1 MIIDFH
7 THTFPE
13 KISEKV
19 MDKLGHLSGIEPG
32 TNGAPSG
39 LAASMKEA
47 GIDYSVNLPVMTS
60 VKQAGSVNEKMIQAK
75 EELEKEGILTFGGL
89 HPDMENYR
97 EELKKLA
104 DAGISGIK
112 LHPAYQAVD
121 VDDIRMERIIDA
133 ASELGL
139 IVLIHAGI
147 DIGIYDRNYA
157 SVAQILNVIRDVQP
171 EKFVLAHMGGWACWE
186 DVERDLAGAPVW
198 LDTAF
203 TIGPITPH
211 HEAAPGRYSRIT
223 MADEDFLRLARK
235 HGTDRILFATD
246 SPWQKQPRYVKRF
259 KELGLNDE
267 EYEKI
272 MSQNALHLLGQ
283 KLQPRV

>member
-13 KISEKV
+13 SISEKV
-19 MDKLGHLSGIEPG
+19 MDKLGRLSGIEPG
-32 TNGAPSG
+32 TNGAVSG

-60 VKQAGSVNEKMIQAK
+60 VKQAVSVNEKLIRNR

-97 EELKKLA
+97 EELRKLA
-104 DAGISGIK
+104 EAGVPGIK

-121 VDDIRMERIIDA
+121 VDDIRMERIIGA
-133 ASELGL
+133 ASEFGL

-157 SVAQILNVIRDVQP
+157 SVAQILNVIKDVRP

-186 DVERDLAGAPVW
+186 DVKRDLAGAPVW

-203 TIGPITPH
+203 TIGPLTPH
-211 HEAAPGRYSRIT
+211 HSAKPGPYSRLT
-223 MADEDFLRLARK
+223 MADEDFLSLARR

-246 SPWQKQPRYVKRF
+246 SPWQEQPRYVQRF
-259 KELGLNDE
+259 RELGLSDQ
-267 EYEKI
+267 EYQDI
-272 MSQNALHLLGQ
+272 MGGNALRLLGK
-283 KLQPRV
+283 KLQPGV

>member
-1 MIIDFH
+1 
-7 THTFPE
+7 
-13 KISEKV
+13 

-171 EKFVLAHMGGWACWE
+171 EKFVLAHMGGWP
-186 DVERDLAGAPVW
+186 AGRTWNGIWPVHRYGW
-198 LDTAF
+198 TLPLPS
-203 TIGPITPH
+203 GPSRPTTKRLPALQPH
-211 HEAAPGRYSRIT
+211 YQ
-223 MADEDFLRLARK
+223 ADEDFLRLAASTERT
-235 HGTDRILFATD
+235 GFF
-246 SPWQKQPRYVKRF
+246 SPRTAPGRSSP
-259 KELGLNDE
+259 G
-267 EYEKI
+267 
-272 MSQNALHLLGQ
+272 M
-283 KLQPRV
+283 

>member
-13 KISEKV
+13 SISEKV
-19 MDKLGHLSGIEPG
+19 MDKLGRLSGIEPG
-32 TNGAPSG
+32 TNGAVSG
-39 LAASMKEA
+39 LVASMKEA

-60 VKQAGSVNEKMIQAK
+60 AKQAGSVNEKMIRAK
-75 EELEKEGILTFGGL
+75 EELEDEGILTFGGL

-104 DAGISGIK
+104 KAGIPGIK

-157 SVAQILNVIRDVQP
+157 SVEQILHVIRDVRP

-186 DVERDLAGAPVW
+186 DVTRYLAGAPVW

-203 TIGPITPH
+203 TIGPLTPH
-211 HEAAPGRYSRIT
+211 HAAKPGPYSRLT
-223 MADEDFLRLARK
+223 MTDADFLSLARK
-235 HGTDRILFATD
+235 HGTKRILFATD
-246 SPWQKQPRYVKRF
+246 SPWQEQPRYVERF
-259 KELGLNDE
+259 GELGLSGE
-267 EYEKI
+267 EYEDI
-272 MSQNALHLLGQ
+272 MCGNALRLLGK

>member
-1 MIIDFH
+1 
-7 THTFPE
+7 
-13 KISEKV
+13 
-19 MDKLGHLSGIEPG
+19 
-32 TNGAPSG
+32 
-39 LAASMKEA
+39 
-47 GIDYSVNLPVMTS
+47 
-60 VKQAGSVNEKMIQAK
+60 MIQAK
-75 EELEKEGILTFGGL
+75 EELKKEGILTFGGL

-186 DVERDLAGAPVW
+186 DVERDLGRCTGMAGHCLYHRAHHAPPRSGSRPLQPHYHGGRGFSSAGPQARNGPDSFRHGQPLAGAAPVCEA
-198 LDTAF
+198 LQRT
-203 TIGPITPH
+203 GP
-211 HEAAPGRYSRIT
+211 
-223 MADEDFLRLARK
+223 
-235 HGTDRILFATD
+235 
-246 SPWQKQPRYVKRF
+246 Q
-259 KELGLNDE
+259 
-267 EYEKI
+267 
-272 MSQNALHLLGQ
+272 
-283 KLQPRV
+283 

>member
-60 VKQAGSVNEKMIQAK
+60 VKQTGSVNEKMIQAK
-75 EELEKEGILTFGGL
+75 EELKKEGILTFGGL

-139 IVLIHAGI
+139 IVLI
-147 DIGIYDRNYA
+147 RR
-157 SVAQILNVIRDVQP
+157 RD
-171 EKFVLAHMGGWACWE
+171 
-186 DVERDLAGAPVW
+186 
-198 LDTAF
+198 
-203 TIGPITPH
+203 
-211 HEAAPGRYSRIT
+211 
-223 MADEDFLRLARK
+223 
-235 HGTDRILFATD
+235 
-246 SPWQKQPRYVKRF
+246 
-259 KELGLNDE
+259 
-267 EYEKI
+267 
-272 MSQNALHLLGQ
+272 
-283 KLQPRV
+283 